1 MALSVALRFR
11 DVAVPDCPDD
21 KGVGARVRM
30 AAAASLG
37 LPVCSTGIGRE
48 TDEWGECD
56 DGANEANEA
65 GGAVGTIAEGR
76 HGFAG
81 SSRSFGS
88 ICHSLNRTS

>member
-1 MALSVALRFR
+1 MALSVTLRFR
-11 DVAVPDCPDD
+11 DMAVPDCPDD

-30 AAAASLG
+30 VVAASLR
-37 LPVCSTGIGRE
+37 LPVCSTGIGWE

-56 DGANEANEA
+56 DEVNEA
-65 GGAVGTIAEGR
+65 GGAVVTTAEGR

-81 SSRSFGS
+81 SSRSFRS